1 MGLFGGSSKQSGA
14 QSTGAA
20 SGGFGEFAPKNNI
33 TLGNSFG
40 LPSVDL
46 TNPYELGAVLV
57 IGLAGFWAYKRFKS

>member
-33 TLGNSFG
+33 TLGNGFG

-57 IGLAGFWAYKRFKS
+57 IGLAGFWAYKRFKK